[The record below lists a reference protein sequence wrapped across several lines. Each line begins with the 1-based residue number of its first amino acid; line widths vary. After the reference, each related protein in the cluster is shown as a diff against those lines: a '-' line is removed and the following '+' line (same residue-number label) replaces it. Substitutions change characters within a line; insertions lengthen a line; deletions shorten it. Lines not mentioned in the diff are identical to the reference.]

1 MNEQKDWEVKQLKE
15 LIDDFIVPM
24 RDKPP
29 YWAGTT
35 PWCRIE
41 DIDGKFL
48 DGSKSNQVVDE
59 KTIKLMN
66 LKVFPVGTVICSCSA
81 RLGVCAIISRPLV
94 SNQTCIGLVPG
105 KNIETEYLYYQMTS
119 QADVLQ
125 TMSSGTTIA
134 YLPREKFEQFEI
146 KIPKSKTEQ
155 AKIAEVLS
163 TVDKAISE
171 TEALIAKQQRIK
183 TGLMQDLLTRGIDE
197 NGNLRSE
204 ETHQFKD
211 SPLGR
216 IPVEW
221 DIKNLSYTL
230 VEINAGKS
238 PECPD
243 IPALGDEWGV
253 LKVSAVHPLG
263 FKQHEN
269 KVIINPIYINSS
281 YEIKDGDLLI
291 TRANTSELVGLTCL
305 VKNPPPRLL
314 ISDKTLRLV
323 VNKNI
328 AISEFIFYIMQM
340 FCVRLQIEINA
351 TGSSAGMK
359 NISQQ
364 EIKNLQIPLPKIEE
378 QNRITNFLNSSINQI
393 NITNSNLIK
402 LKNLKAG
409 LMQDLLTGKKRVIP
423 LVENDPIP

>member
-1 MNEQKDWEVKQLKE
+1 MSKQHEWEVKQLKE

-94 SNQTCIGLVPG
+94 SNQTFIGLVPG

-211 SPLGR
+211 SLLGR

-221 DIKNLSYTL
+221 EIKSIGSVLNDLTYGLTIRPKYVEQGIPLISGKECRNGWIDYDICNKITADDFKRLRIRSIPKPDDLLMTKTGTLGRVARIKESDPKSAITQNVALLKPNTELIIPEFLEIILNSEKIQKNIHDGVTVLSIPDLQLGILADFKFSCPDLDEQMLISTSISR
-230 VEINAGKS
+230 INAK
-238 PECPD
+238 
-243 IPALGDEWGV
+243 ALI
-253 LKVSAVHPLG
+253 L
-263 FKQHEN
+263 N
-269 KVIINPIYINSS
+269 KH
-281 YEIKDGDLLI
+281 
-291 TRANTSELVGLTCL
+291 
-305 VKNPPPRLL
+305 
-314 ISDKTLRLV
+314 
-323 VNKNI
+323 
-328 AISEFIFYIMQM
+328 
-340 FCVRLQIEINA
+340 
-351 TGSSAGMK
+351 
-359 NISQQ
+359 
-364 EIKNLQIPLPKIEE
+364 
-378 QNRITNFLNSSINQI
+378 
-393 NITNSNLIK
+393 LIK
-402 LKNLKAG
+402 LRSLKTA
-409 LMQDLLTGKKRVIP
+409 LMQDLLTGKKRVTP
-423 LVENDPIP
+423 LLENDSIS